1 MSKTTQAFLSFGTAF
16 ALTGA
21 SATAASDKISPYAY
35 ELTEVF
41 GLPITNSMVMSWIV
55 SAVIII
61 AFRLSAGKPQLIPS
75 RAQAIVESLIE
86 GIRNLIEPIVGKRLL
101 RPTFPLLIAFFVY
114 ILIQNWSGLLP
125 GVGTFG
131 HEIDGHFFYYMRPA
145 NADLNG
151 TLALAIIAMIAWF
164 YFVLKYAGVRTLI
177 YDLFGNKA
185 SKSEVPTFL
194 YYSLF
199 IVFIMVGFIEVIS
212 ILFRPVS
219 LSLRL
224 YGNVFGGEN
233 LLTNMTS
240 LVSWVVPVPFYFL
253 EVLIGFVQ
261 ALVFT
266 LLVAVYIGSICNHE
280 EEH

>member
-1 MSKTTQAFLSFGTAF
+1 MSKTTQAFLTFGSLF
-16 ALTGA
+16 ALSATN
-21 SATAASDKISPYAY
+21 ATAASGKISPYAY
-35 ELTEVF
+35 ELTQVF
-41 GLPITNSMVMSWIV
+41 GLPITNSMVMSWVV

-61 AFRLSAGKPQLIPS
+61 AFRLCAGKPTLIPS
-75 RAQAIVESLIE
+75 RAQAIVESLID

-101 RPTFPLLIAFFVY
+101 KPTFPLLIAFFVY
-114 ILIQNWSGLLP
+114 ILMQNWSGLLP

-131 HEIDGHFFYYMRPA
+131 HETDGHFFYYMRPA

-151 TLALAIIAMIAWF
+151 TLALALIAMAAWF
-164 YFVLKYAGVRTLI
+164 YFVLRYAGFKTLI

-185 SKSEVPTFL
+185 SKHEVPALL
-194 YYSLF
+194 YYALF
-199 IVFIMVGFIEVIS
+199 VVFVIVGGIEVIS

-233 LLTNMTS
+233 LLTNMTN